1 MVRGRSLPYNSYV
14 FIALQVSSLDDVKTN
29 SQTDSNAAKTI
40 ALDHLGVIAARIR
53 TSILKVQQ
61 EIRETASRKALKPLD
76 EVTIVLDLIL
86 IIIL

>member
-1 MVRGRSLPYNSYV
+1 MLP
-14 FIALQVSSLDDVKTN
+14 QVSFLDDVKTN

-76 EVTIVLDLIL
+76 EVAFFFLTINDSLMMMADRLQRRYQTS
-86 IIIL
+86 

>member
-1 MVRGRSLPYNSYV
+1 MEEAFPITLMFSWL
-14 FIALQVSSLDDVKTN
+14 LQVSSLDDVKTN

-76 EVTIVLDLIL
+76 EVIIVLDLIL